1 MSAGVP
7 VLPAGIFFDADR
19 REATRE
25 AFEPPA
31 LPRSFMRQDIV
42 APQYGVWSAFAP
54 MTDNPAAQPPKPAP
68 SVLARLRVLRD
79 QALERAAE
87 QARRAPEVW
96 RL

>member
-25 AFEPPA
+25 A
-31 LPRSFMRQDIV
+31 FMRQDIV